1 MTIEVE
7 YFPDKRLKVIRRFM
21 RNDSNVR
28 IEGEKISVVSRLDEA
43 RLENEVIEACD
54 LHNLRKRFPE
64 IDKEINQIIRRHFQ
78 YEL

>member
-7 YFPDKRLKVIRRFM
+7 YFPDKRLKVIRRF
-21 RNDSNVR
+21 RKNDSNIR
-28 IEGEKISVVSRLDEA
+28 IEGEEISVVSRLDQA

-64 IDKEINQIIRRHFQ
+64 FDKEINQIVRRYFQ
-78 YEL
+78 YKL